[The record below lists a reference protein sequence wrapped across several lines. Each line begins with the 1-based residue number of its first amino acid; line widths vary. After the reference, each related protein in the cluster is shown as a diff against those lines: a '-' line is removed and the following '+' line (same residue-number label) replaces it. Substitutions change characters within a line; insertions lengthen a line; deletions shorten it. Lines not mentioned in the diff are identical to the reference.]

1 MFRRGIGVSI
11 TLFLILFSL
20 FFFTDYQKLCSYT
33 LQQNLPIF
41 RSFSVLIL
49 NFYDSLIITINRY
62 RRYWHTATSQ
72 PSELPVFRIQINP
85 EVYREMVAD
94 VPITSKKK
102 YFQATLYY
110 NND

>member
-49 NFYDSLIITINRY
+49 NSYDSLVMTINRC
-62 RRYWHTATSQ
+62 RRYWNVEASQ
-72 PSELPVFRIQINP
+72 PSELPVFLIQIIP

-94 VPITSKKK
+94 IPITSKKK
-102 YFQATLYY
+102 Y
-110 NND
+110 